1 MAFGRLG
8 RRCSFAPGGKGTKT
22 PPGDGSDERLRGAGA
37 HSHLSPGPPITGD
50 SLLEDRH
57 LRPAA
62 PNTRPCVLLAP
73 AHGGLSG
80 QKLRSVRAVQTPPT
94 LAKPWQLGKYRC
106 PTDHRRTKQVGRHQ
120 AVRNRSS
127 SLQILLAERPCGL
140 RVGRKQV
147 LILPAGVYQK
157 PEVTRP
163 RKMGVQGGDAYE
175 HRRKPGVHRRRP
187 PAGLWFLSDRS
198 ERNPPRRA
206 GPSIEI

>member
-1 MAFGRLG
+1 MSAFAERALIVT
-8 RRCSFAPGGKGTKT
+8 F
-22 PPGDGSDERLRGAGA
+22 PPGPQLRGTPSWKIGTCVRRLRTQGLAF
-37 HSHLSPGPPITGD
+37 
-50 SLLEDRH
+50 SL
-57 LRPAA
+57 P
-62 PNTRPCVLLAP
+62 P

-106 PTDHRRTKQVGRHQ
+106 PTDHRRPQQVGRHQ

-187 PAGLWFLSDRS
+187 PARL
-198 ERNPPRRA
+198 
-206 GPSIEI
+206 